1 MLLSI
6 NEQDPRPVYVQI
18 VSQIK
23 DQIQRGSLKPG
34 DELPSV
40 RELSASLGINMHTVR
55 RAYVVLRE
63 QKLLVFRLGQQ
74 AIVAKLRT
82 QPASSEEVAAALGE
96 RLQELITE
104 AFLLGLS
111 PDDFRHLVN
120 AQIDRL
126 KEQAR

>member
-6 NEQDPRPVYVQI
+6 DEQDPRPVYVQI

-23 DQIQRGSLKPG
+23 EQIQRGGLKPG

-40 RELSASLGINMHTVR
+40 RELAASLGINMHTVR
-55 RAYVVLRE
+55 RAYVVLRD
-63 QKLLVFRLGQQ
+63 QRLLVFRLGQQ
-74 AIVAKLRT
+74 ARVAKLRRR
-82 QPASSEEVAAALGE
+82 PASSEEVAAALGE

-111 PDDFRHLVN
+111 PDDFRNLVN
-120 AQIDRL
+120 AQIDKL
-126 KEQAR
+126 KEQPK

>member
-23 DQIQRGSLKPG
+23 DQIQRGSLKAG

-40 RELSASLGINMHTVR
+40 RELAASLGINMHTVR
-55 RAYVVLRE
+55 RAYVLLRD

-74 AIVAKLRT
+74 AKVAALRS
-82 QPASSEEVAAALGE
+82 QPASTLEVTRVLGE

-104 AFLLGLS
+104 AFLMGLS
-111 PDDFRHLVN
+111 SDDFHKLVD
-120 AQIDRL
+120 AQMDKL
-126 KEQAR
+126 KEEPK